1 MSTAAPQCPVLVE
14 RGLPQRRAP
23 ESTTACAAH
32 LGMFCA
38 ARSVGEDGRGG
49 DGSRGAGA
57 SLPPGPTPL
66 CLYCE
71 PWAQAFGFGT
81 RGAWSWHHQVPA
93 GVGGHCRLSLS
104 ACLCGSAGHPYP
116 RSPEGSPVTLAGR
129 LPSELQFE
137 GRVSP
142 PRVWQACG
150 KAAPST
156 CVGCRI
162 PAARY
167 LLGAGQCPSVFLC
180 FAPQVHPF
188 FPAAFLSEEGRWGQ
202 ALPRSAP
209 GFRQAPQV
217 LGIRPIGGAVG
228 GQELSWLSSTLPDRS
243 CQGQALV
250 PRR

>member
-1 MSTAAPQCPVLVE
+1 MPHGPSEKVAAAVTVAAE
-14 RGLPQRRAP
+14 RGPRCLRVRLRCI
-23 ESTTACAAH
+23 STVGPGLRPSD
-32 LGMFCA
+32 LGPG
-38 ARSVGEDGRGG
+38 VRG
-49 DGSRGAGA
+49 
-57 SLPPGPTPL
+57 PGTTKSPL
-66 CLYCE
+66 V
-71 PWAQAFGFGT
+71 
-81 RGAWSWHHQVPA
+81 S
-93 GVGGHCRLSLS
+93 GGHCRLSLS

-150 KAAPST
+150 KAGPST
-156 CVGCRI
+156 CVGCQI

-188 FPAAFLSEEGRWGQ
+188 FPAAFLSEEGWRGQ
-202 ALPRSAP
+202 ALPHCAP

-228 GQELSWLSSTLPDRS
+228 GQELSWLSSTLPDHS